1 VHIAYVKPRDSAC
14 MTQGDRIR
22 MTQLI
27 HAALLDVDPDYVWL
41 PHKHI
46 RIAIKR
52 TLSQV
57 RD

>member
-1 VHIAYVKPRDSAC
+1 VHIAYVKPWDSAC

-22 MTQLI
+22 VTQLI

-41 PHKHI
+41 PRKQL
-46 RIAIKR
+46 RIAIKG
-52 TLSQV
+52 TFSQI